1 VTGKRSYYRVACLA
15 GDGVG
20 PEVMA
25 EASRVIAAV
34 STHHG
39 FAVEERH
46 VPFGGEALSRSG
58 HLLPAGTRAAYLTAD
73 AVLVADADS
82 PALAGVVAELELQAR
97 VTEVRVAGQA
107 SVRIVGPVA
116 EETSTWAV
124 ERAFETALARSARL
138 TVVSPGQRF
147 TRLVEGAGASFDG
160 VLVEHVEVADAVR
173 QLAFAPDEFD
183 VVLTGAGLGEALEGL
198 VGSGAGGERLAATGL
213 VGEGPGVFAPVRG
226 GADAEEAGQ
235 GVANPCSM
243 LLAAAVMLS
252 EGLGERTAASTL
264 AAALGGTVESARRT
278 PDMVSTGVGSTTR
291 EFMDAL
297 LAELPRRVPTFEF
310 SREAFAA

>member
-1 VTGKRSYYRVACLA
+1 MTGKRSYYRVACLA

-25 EASRVIAAV
+25 EASRAIAAV
-34 STHHG
+34 SRHHG
-39 FAVEERH
+39 FTVEERH

-73 AVLVADADS
+73 AVLVADADE

-97 VTEVRVAGQA
+97 VAEVRVNGKA
-107 SVRIVGPVA
+107 SVRIVAPVA
-116 EETSTWAV
+116 EETSVWAV
-124 ERAFETALARSARL
+124 ERAFATALARAAQL
-138 TVVSPGQRF
+138 TVVSPGERF
-147 TRLVEGAGASFDG
+147 AQLVDEVGTSFDG
-160 VLVEHVEVADAVR
+160 VLVEHVEVAETVR
-173 QLAFAPDEFD
+173 RLVFEPEGFD
-183 VVLTGAGLGEALEGL
+183 VVLTGAGLGEALAGL
-198 VGSGAGGERLAATGL
+198 VGSGTGDELLAATGL
-213 VGEGPGVFAPVRG
+213 VGEGPGVFAPARRG
-226 GADAEEAGQ
+226 AGAEEAGQ

-264 AAALGGTVESARRT
+264 AAALGGAVEAGRRT
-278 PDMVSTGVGSTTR
+278 PDMVATGVGSTTR
-291 EFMDAL
+291 EFMDVL

-310 SREAFAA
+310 SREAYAA

>member
-34 STHHG
+34 SRHHG
-39 FAVEERH
+39 FSVEERH
-46 VPFGGEALSRSG
+46 VPFGGEAFSRSG
-58 HLLPAGTRAAYLTAD
+58 HLLPAATRAAYLTAD
-73 AVLVADADS
+73 AVLVAGADE

-97 VTEVRVAGQA
+97 VAEVRIDGRA
-107 SVRIVGPVA
+107 SVRVVAPVA
-116 EETSTWAV
+116 EETSAWAV
-124 ERAFETALARSARL
+124 ERAFATALARSARL
-138 TVVSPGQRF
+138 TVVSPGGRF
-147 TRLVEGAGASFDG
+147 ARLVEEMGAPFDG
-160 VLVEHVEVADAVR
+160 VLVEQVEVADAVR
-173 QLAFAPDEFD
+173 RLAFEPEGFD
-183 VVLTGAGLGEALEGL
+183 VVLTGAGLGEALAGL
-198 VGSGAGGERLAATGL
+198 AGSATEHERVAATGL
-213 VGEGPGVFAPVRG
+213 VGEGPGVFAPAHRAV
-226 GADAEEAGQ
+226 DAEEAGQ

-264 AAALGGTVESARRT
+264 ARALGGTVESGTRT
-278 PDMVSTGVGSTTR
+278 PDMVASGVGSTTR

-310 SREAFAA
+310 SREAYAA

>member
-34 STHHG
+34 SRHHG
-39 FAVEERH
+39 FSVEERH
-46 VPFGGEALSRSG
+46 VPFGGEAFSRSG
-58 HLLPAGTRAAYLTAD
+58 HLLPAATRAAYLTAD
-73 AVLVADADS
+73 AVLVAGADE

-97 VTEVRVAGQA
+97 VAEVRIDGRA
-107 SVRIVGPVA
+107 SVRVVAPVA
-116 EETSTWAV
+116 EETSAWAV
-124 ERAFETALARSARL
+124 ERAFATALARSARL
-138 TVVSPGQRF
+138 TLVSPGGWF
-147 TRLVEGAGASFDG
+147 AWLVEEAGARFDG
-160 VLVEHVEVADAVR
+160 VLVEQVEVADAVR
-173 QLAFAPDEFD
+173 RLAFEPDGFD
-183 VVLTGAGLGEALEGL
+183 VVLTGAGLGEALAGL
-198 VGSGAGGERLAATGL
+198 VGSATEHGRVAATGL
-213 VGEGPGVFAPVRG
+213 VGEGPGVFAPAHRAV
-226 GADAEEAGQ
+226 DAEEAGQ

-264 AAALGGTVESARRT
+264 ARALGGTVESGTRT
-278 PDMVSTGVGSTTR
+278 PDMVASGVGSTTR

-310 SREAFAA
+310 SREAYAA

>member
-1 VTGKRSYYRVACLA
+1 MTGKRSYYRVACLA

-34 STHHG
+34 SRHHG
-39 FAVEERH
+39 FTVEERH
-46 VPFGGEALSRSG
+46 VPFGREALSRSG

-73 AVLVADADS
+73 AVLVADADE

-97 VTEVRVAGQA
+97 VTEVRVNGRA
-107 SVRIVGPVA
+107 SVRIVAPVA
-116 EETSTWAV
+116 EETSGWAV
-124 ERAFETALARSARL
+124 ERAFATALARSARL
-138 TVVSPGQRF
+138 TVVAPGERF
-147 TRLVEGAGASFDG
+147 ASLVDEVGAGFDG

-173 QLAFAPDEFD
+173 RLVFEPEGFD
-183 VVLTGAGLGEALEGL
+183 VVLTGAGLGEALAGL
-198 VGSGAGGERLAATGL
+198 VGSGTGDERVAATGL
-213 VGEGPGVFAPVRG
+213 VGEGPGVFAPARR
-226 GADAEEAGQ
+226 GADVEEAGQ

-243 LLAAAVMLS
+243 LLASAVMLS

-264 AAALGGTVESARRT
+264 AGALGGTVESGRRT

-297 LAELPRRVPTFEF
+297 LAELPSRVPTFEF
-310 SREAFAA
+310 SREAYAA